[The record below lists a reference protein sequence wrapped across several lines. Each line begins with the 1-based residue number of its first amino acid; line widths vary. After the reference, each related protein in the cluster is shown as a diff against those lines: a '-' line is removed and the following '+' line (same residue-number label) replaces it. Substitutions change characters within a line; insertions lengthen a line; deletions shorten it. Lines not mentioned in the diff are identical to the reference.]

1 MPGDVEFL
9 EVARRARTPVPAGP
23 AARCAAAGYLRRAE
37 DALALLPQLSD
48 LDDRAAVCTI
58 TETWL
63 SLAEAQMAKEVMSP
77 NG

>member
-9 EVARRARTPVPAGP
+9 EVARRARTPTPVHAAALGA
-23 AARCAAAGYLRRAE
+23 AARYLRRAE

-48 LDDRAAVCTI
+48 LDDRAAVCSI

-63 SLAEAQMAKEVMSP
+63 SLAEAQLANEADLR
-77 NG
+77 